1 MTEAGQ
7 ASRTD
12 IAVCYMSDRVDREL
26 LKNLKNRIESLQVG
40 DLRMNQQSLAEA
52 LFKRK
57 WVNPFPKF
65 KYTERPDT
73 AAACLLEGKVV
84 VLVDNSPSALILPTS
99 ILDMIEEAN
108 DYYFPTWKEVREYL
122 DGERILPDKSIVL
135 SFDDGPLYIELA
147 IPLFEKYQTPA
158 TSFVITSYY
167 NDKSMLDP
175 YRNNQYLTLESHTD
189 NMHRG
194 GGTYGHGGIFPA
206 LSKEEALADL
216 KKSIEYCGNG
226 DALAY
231 PFGDYTAECEQTV
244 EEAGF
249 LCAVTTEPGKCYP
262 GDDPYA
268 LTRVRMLGSQ
278 SLDQFISEIN

>member
-1 MTEAGQ
+1 
-7 ASRTD
+7 
-12 IAVCYMSDRVDREL
+12 
-26 LKNLKNRIESLQVG
+26 
-40 DLRMNQQSLAEA
+40 
-52 LFKRK
+52 
-57 WVNPFPKF
+57 
-65 KYTERPDT
+65 
-73 AAACLLEGKVV
+73 
-84 VLVDNSPSALILPTS
+84 
-99 ILDMIEEAN
+99 
-108 DYYFPTWKEVREYL
+108 
-122 DGERILPDKSIVL
+122 
-135 SFDDGPLYIELA
+135 
-147 IPLFEKYQTPA
+147 
-158 TSFVITSYY
+158 
-167 NDKSMLDP
+167 ML
-175 YRNNQYLTLESHTD
+175 
-189 NMHRG
+189 
-194 GGTYGHGGIFPA
+194 

>member
-1 MTEAGQ
+1 MRMT
-7 ASRTD
+7 
-12 IAVCYMSDRVDREL
+12 I
-26 LKNLKNRIESLQVG
+26 I
-40 DLRMNQQSLAEA
+40 
-52 LFKRK
+52 F
-57 WVNPFPKF
+57 
-65 KYTERPDT
+65 
-73 AAACLLEGKVV
+73 
-84 VLVDNSPSALILPTS
+84 
-99 ILDMIEEAN
+99 
-108 DYYFPTWKEVREYL
+108 
-122 DGERILPDKSIVL
+122 LPDKSIVL